1 MLAETRGCFTEG
13 EAGLVGA
20 SQKEKRHRSPIRHRG
35 RTVQRVVEDN
45 ADGMPD
51 WLEAEVERRAARVLN
66 GEAKASSDPLLSLTA
81 SSDECRTLLR
91 LLADEAARARAAER
105 DARSTVSELDAKN
118 RAQHKSWLAEE
129 RSKFKAR
136 QSEETSRRSETLSA
150 LMAGVSSLAGLAA
163 RPVRDDAGGACS
175 THRRSRRR

>member
-1 MLAETRGCFTEG
+1 
-13 EAGLVGA
+13 
-20 SQKEKRHRSPIRHRG
+20 
-35 RTVQRVVEDN
+35 
-45 ADGMPD
+45 MPD

-150 LMAGVSSLAGLAA
+150 LMAGVSSWLA
-163 RPVRDDAGGACS
+163 
-175 THRRSRRR
+175 